1 MTDVQTLGAPGA
13 RETEE
18 SSDGLEF
25 ADPAYSHSEL
35 VPDML
40 SKRAHDMLDKKALGR
55 YPWIDDEKADDSI
68 YPRITLTLLRSLA
81 RDYDQLKS
89 SFFISYSYSFIT
101 RFFHEHPG
109 LISVMNECWRK
120 GSFRT
125 VRLLSEYTGIRNW
138 PSD

>member
-68 YPRITLTLLRSLA
+68 YPRITVTCPRLRSAQIKFLHFIFIFIHNKVLSRA
-81 RDYDQLKS
+81 SGAYFRDERMLEK
-89 SFFISYSYSFIT
+89 
-101 RFFHEHPG
+101 R
-109 LISVMNECWRK
+109 LISNR
-120 GSFRT
+120 S
-125 VRLLSEYTGIRNW
+125 S
-138 PSD
+138 SQ